1 MRAVI
6 LCAGQGRRLLPH
18 TTEIPKGLLPVSGDR
33 SILALQLETLAACD
47 VREACVVVGHGAA
60 HVEAFLARRPVPAI
74 RTTTRMNPFHDVSD
88 NLVSCWL
95 ARDAL
100 HGNCVL
106 LNGDTLFE
114 PEVLRRLLAAP
125 PAPICV
131 ATQRKDAYDEDDMKV
146 DLDGRGRLCAIG
158 KTLPASRVDAE
169 SMGILRL
176 RDTGPARFRRA
187 LDDAVRGRSSR
198 RAYYLEVIDRLARQG
213 GVESVDMAGLW
224 WREIDSPSDLAR
236 ATAGASHAPCRLLE
250 DDLHALLEGPATS
263 RARRSS
269 GTAPASATTAR
280 RTATA
285 TAGRRILGASRS
297 PLPHDLAHRSLG
309 AAHVGEQFTSPIC
322 VVPYEPA
329 RMSVAAVRRGYVG
342 LWLVGVEIQDDGLP
356 AVHVADPEL
365 VDIGVRV
372 QDAVIDAR
380 GRSTEPDRHVMDEV
394 AGRLERLRADEPH
407 HRTVVVRP
415 FAFANRVEEGLV
427 PVQDDSVRPCHPR
440 GRTVVDFVGFVVDLE
455 DKATVSVVDVG
466 EPAVGGV
473 GHTDRVV
480 PDIRHDGNPAGLQV
494 DLRYPRGVVM
504 LRAPWRREN
513 GVVQEAASRVDGGIR
528 MAHVVAHVFNRDG
541 LHDPV
546 LVLGIEEPCGTA
558 AGIASEGHD
567 HAVAPLPIGE
577 PGDVMKPV
585 DARTFQGHLQLQ
597 CPRVDDEQDAP
608 VALCR
613 SDTVYLPDI
622 EKPPVRRHAHAMGI
636 LPDVLAQIE

>member
-176 RDTGPARFRRA
+176 RDNGPARFRRA

-236 ATAGASHAPCRLLE
+236 AREELGQRAEAPSALVASRGPRIGVLSNLRAGRSHRQVARLLTLLRDHPEVAHVETSCADAVPEAIASLADAEIEVLAVHGGDGTLQRVLTELLALRPFGERLPALLPLRGGRTNMTALDIGVQRDPVRALAAILDAAAKGELARRSVRRRVVCVEHGSHRERIYGMFFGAGLIHRAIELTHRIFPKGTSQGALGGTLVTAGLLARAALMR
-250 DDLHALLEGPATS
+250 DADGILTPDKIHALLDGEPLERPELTLAMATTLDRLFARMRPFWGDGPGGLRFTALASGVPELARNALGILRGRPGPRASAEQGYTS
-263 RARRSS
+263 RNLRSLRLRMDC
-269 GTAPASATTAR
+269 GFTVDGELVAPQPDRLLSVSATE
-280 RTATA
+280 
-285 TAGRRILGASRS
+285 
-297 PLPHDLAHRSLG
+297 PLT
-309 AAHVGEQFTSPIC
+309 F
-322 VVPYEPA
+322 
-329 RMSVAAVRRGYVG
+329 
-342 LWLVGVEIQDDGLP
+342 
-356 AVHVADPEL
+356 
-365 VDIGVRV
+365 
-372 QDAVIDAR
+372 
-380 GRSTEPDRHVMDEV
+380 
-394 AGRLERLRADEPH
+394 LRA
-407 HRTVVVRP
+407 
-415 FAFANRVEEGLV
+415 
-427 PVQDDSVRPCHPR
+427 
-440 GRTVVDFVGFVVDLE
+440 
-455 DKATVSVVDVG
+455 
-466 EPAVGGV
+466 
-473 GHTDRVV
+473 
-480 PDIRHDGNPAGLQV
+480 
-494 DLRYPRGVVM
+494 
-504 LRAPWRREN
+504 
-513 GVVQEAASRVDGGIR
+513 
-528 MAHVVAHVFNRDG
+528 
-541 LHDPV
+541 
-546 LVLGIEEPCGTA
+546 
-558 AGIASEGHD
+558 
-567 HAVAPLPIGE
+567 
-577 PGDVMKPV
+577 
-585 DARTFQGHLQLQ
+585 
-597 CPRVDDEQDAP
+597 
-608 VALCR
+608 
-613 SDTVYLPDI
+613 
-622 EKPPVRRHAHAMGI
+622 
-636 LPDVLAQIE
+636 